1 MDMSTIDGG
10 LTVESREELERLIQ
24 EWGFLPFFR
33 NGIEGFSIEE
43 LVPPD
48 LLFGEHGE
56 QGAWQWKGPII
67 ESWQCAYGKFFGG
80 KAGFV
85 SLDWLPDFIN
95 WRRWLYPLQTM
106 DADACHILQVLTE
119 NESMLSKQLKIA
131 SGFTLSRKRVVPD
144 SADPERVVVNRHNGT
159 AFDSLIAGLQMGTYV
174 CIADFEYL
182 VSKKG
187 ETYGWGVARYCT
199 PEAMYDIDFGHLA
212 EGRTPVQS
220 RRRIAGHIAAL
231 FPAASM
237 KQIEKITG

>member
-56 QGAWQWKGPII
+56 QGA
-67 ESWQCAYGKFFGG
+67 
-80 KAGFV
+80 
-85 SLDWLPDFIN
+85 
-95 WRRWLYPLQTM
+95 RRWLYPLQTM